1 MQLCFCLFGF
11 ALGDYKK
18 HVVLSGLLWIRIF
31 VLLLYYLVMTKQT
44 FYEKA
49 DELIEMIWNFR
60 AAQGW
65 MENKDYFEYEIR
77 KRVEELMYP
86 WFD

>member
-1 MQLCFCLFGF
+1 
-11 ALGDYKK
+11 
-18 HVVLSGLLWIRIF
+18 
-31 VLLLYYLVMTKQT
+31 MTKQT